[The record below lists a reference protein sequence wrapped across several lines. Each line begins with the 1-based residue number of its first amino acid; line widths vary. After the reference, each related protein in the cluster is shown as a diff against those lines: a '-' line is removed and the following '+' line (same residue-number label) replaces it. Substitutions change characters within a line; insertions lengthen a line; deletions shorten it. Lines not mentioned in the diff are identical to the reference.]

1 MTKKPTASEPVK
13 KSAPAAGAPAPTVK
27 MTGAEVRQ
35 SFNDFFAEHGHT
47 IVPSMSLVPGGDATL
62 LFTNSGMVQFKDVF
76 LGTDQRSYTRVADA
90 QKCMRV
96 AGKHNDLDD
105 VGRDDSHHTLFE
117 MLGNW
122 SFGDYYKKEAITW
135 AWQLLTEVY
144 GLPKDKLWATC
155 FEDEQ
160 GVIPRDDEA
169 ADLWKAQPGFQASH
183 LLFFGRKDNFWEM
196 AEVGPCGPDSE
207 IHFDRGIEYCD
218 KQNVTGHEC
227 QVNGECKRFLELW
240 NLVFIQYNRTGP
252 KAADL
257 SLLPKKHV
265 DTGMGLERIVSV
277 LQGVDSNYKTDLFS
291 PLLDKVQ
298 QMTGHSDEERA
309 ANLTPYR
316 VIADH
321 ARAASFL
328 IADGVVP
335 GNTGRNYVCRMVIRR
350 AARFGGKLGF
360 QQPFL
365 AQVAEVVISEYGA
378 AYPELITHRAAILR
392 TLTLEEERFQRTV
405 DVGVANL
412 GAILTDL
419 AEHGETTL
427 SGEDAFNLYATYGL
441 PLEITRDIA
450 RERGLEVDEAGFSK
464 AREQHADASRTEV
477 TVADGTEVENY
488 TRIVKELQ
496 ASGALSP
503 DGVEYDPYNQMELD
517 EEPLVALIKDGQLV
531 KSAKVGDKVEVV
543 LGRTCFYIASGGQ
556 ITDSGL
562 IARYENEEA
571 EDPLWEIRVS
581 DLRRAAAG
589 LIVHS
594 GEVTVGTPKVG
605 ETAWAT
611 VEQDRRWDIMRN
623 HTATHLLH
631 SELRFVLGDH
641 ARQAG
646 SLVAP
651 DRLRFDFN
659 HNGMLTQEQ
668 LDQISAL
675 VNEAILANYPV
686 RVEYMPRERAI
697 QAGAMALFG
706 EKYGSTVRTIQ
717 IGEPDLFS
725 FELCGGTHVPETAD
739 IGPFLIVSEEAA
751 SAGVRRIEGVTGRA
765 ALELIQKRMAVLDN
779 VATYLKTTTA
789 EVDRK
794 VLALLDEHNSAQKEI
809 GRLRRELAQREFETM
824 LENVERIHDVPVL
837 AGVIKHVD
845 ADTLRE
851 LTDKFRARIPSGV
864 VVLGSV
870 FENRPHFVAS
880 VTEDLVKRGLDAGQI
895 VRAVAKIVGGG
906 GGGKPTLAQAGG
918 KDPTRLAEA
927 LAQVKATVTQVLG
940 Q

>member
-1 MTKKPTASEPVK
+1 MTKKLTSPEPAK
-13 KSAPAAGAPAPTVK
+13 KSASKTERKAKATK
-27 MTGAEVRQ
+27 LTGAEVRQ
-35 SFNDFFAEHGHT
+35 SFNDFFAGQGHT

-76 LGTDQRSYTRVADA
+76 LGTDQRPYTRVADA

-122 SFGDYYKKEAITW
+122 SFGDYYKKEAVTW
-135 AWQLLTEVY
+135 AWQLLTDVY

-169 ADLWKAQPGFQASH
+169 AEIWKSQPGFEASH

-207 IHFDRGIEYCD
+207 IHFDRGPEYCD
-218 KQNVTGHEC
+218 KPGVAGHVC
-227 QVNGECKRFLELW
+227 HVNGDCQRFLELW

-265 DTGMGLERIVSV
+265 DTGMGLDRLVSI

-298 QMTGHSDEERA
+298 ELTGHTDEERA

-335 GNTGRNYVCRMVIRR
+335 GNNGRNYVCRMVIRR
-350 AARFGGKLGF
+350 AARFGGKIGF

-365 AQVAEVVISEYGA
+365 AQVAEVVIDEYGA
-378 AYPELITHRAAILR
+378 AYPELVTHRPAILR

-419 AEHGETTL
+419 AEHGEPRL

-450 RERGLEVDEAGFSK
+450 RERGLEVDEDGFAK
-464 AREQHADASRTEV
+464 AREAHAEASRTEV
-477 TVADGTEVENY
+477 TVADGKEVENY
-488 TRIVKELQ
+488 TRIVNELR
-496 ASGALSP
+496 AAGLLGP

-517 EEPLVALIKDGQLV
+517 EEPVIALIKDGQTV
-531 KSAKVGDKVEVV
+531 KSAKVGDKVEVA
-543 LGRTCFYIASGGQ
+543 LGRTCFYLASGGQ
-556 ITDSGL
+556 IPDTGL
-562 IARYENEEA
+562 IARYESDEA
-571 EDPLWEIRVS
+571 DEPLWEIRVE
-581 DLRRAAAG
+581 DVRRAAAG
-589 LIVHS
+589 LILHS
-594 GEVTVGTPKVG
+594 GTVTVGAPKVG
-605 ETAWAT
+605 EAAWAS
-611 VEQDRRWDIMRN
+611 VDQDRRWDIMRN

-631 SELRFVLGDH
+631 SELRYILGDH

-675 VNEAILANYPV
+675 VNEAVLANYPV
-686 RVEYMPRERAI
+686 RIEYLPREKAI

-717 IGEPDLFS
+717 IGEPELFS

-751 SAGVRRIEGVTGRA
+751 SAGVRRIEAVTGRA
-765 ALELIQKRMAVLDN
+765 ALALIQKRMAALDN
-779 VATYLKTTTA
+779 VATYLKTSTS

-809 GRLRRELAQREFETM
+809 ARLRRELAQREFESM
-824 LENVERIHDVPVL
+824 LDNVELVNDVSVL
-837 AGVIKHVD
+837 ACAIKHVD

-851 LTDKFRARIPSGV
+851 LTDKFRARFPSGV

-895 VRAVAKIVGGG
+895 VRAVAKVVGGG
-906 GGGKPTLAQAGG
+906 GGGKSTLAQAGG
-918 KDPTRLAEA
+918 KDPTRLNEA
-927 LAQVKATVTQVLG
+927 LAQVKPTVTQVLG
-940 Q
+940 E